1 MKNTKRLATTAV
13 LVALALIFSFVESR
27 IPAFFPIPGIKL
39 GLANTVTLFAI
50 YRLGTKDAVYIS
62 LIRVSLASI
71 LFGTLTSFLYAAAGG
86 ALSLLVM
93 VLIKKLTPLTAV
105 TVSVLGGVAHNIA
118 QVAVA
123 SIILSTNV
131 VIYYLP
137 PLLLSGTVAGIA
149 VGLLGALL
157 VKKVK
162 I

>member
-1 MKNTKRLATTAV
+1 MKKTKRLATTAV
-13 LVALALIFSFVESR
+13 LVALALILSFVESR

-39 GLANTVTLFAI
+39 GIANIVTLFAI
-50 YRLGTKDAVYIS
+50 YRLGIKDALYIS
-62 LIRVSLASI
+62 LVRVSLASM
-71 LFGTLTSFLYAAAGG
+71 LFGTLTSFLYALAGG
-86 ALSLLVM
+86 MLSLFVM
-93 VLIKKLTPLTAV
+93 VLVKKLTPLTTVA
-105 TVSVLGGVAHNIA
+105 VSVLGGVAHNIA
-118 QVAVA
+118 QVTVA

-149 VGLLGALL
+149 IGIVGALL

>member
-1 MKNTKRLATTAV
+1 MKKTKRLATTAV
-13 LVALALIFSFVESR
+13 LVALALILSFVESR

-39 GLANTVTLFAI
+39 GIANIVTLFAI
-50 YRLGTKDAVYIS
+50 YRLGIKDALYIS
-62 LIRVSLASI
+62 LGRVSLASM
-71 LFGTLTSFLYAAAGG
+71 LFGTLTSFLYALAGG
-86 ALSLLVM
+86 MLSLLVM
-93 VLIKKLTPLTAV
+93 VLVKKLTPLTTVA
-105 TVSVLGGVAHNIA
+105 VSVLGGVAHNIA
-118 QVAVA
+118 QVTVA

-149 VGLLGALL
+149 IGIVGALL